1 MNRRQ
6 LAHILRAAA
15 DVGSDPHIL
24 VIGSQAIL
32 ASFDDDALPGT
43 ATRSIEAD
51 VAFFNDEDHLKADF
65 VEGAIGED
73 SMFHQSFG
81 YYGQGVSVT
90 TATLPDG
97 WQDRLV
103 SFTPPD
109 SAPAEALCLD
119 PSDLAVAKL
128 VAGRQKDIEYVVSLL
143 ASGHLQPDVL
153 RERVASLSV
162 VGAVRS
168 RVSILLE
175 RLVAKDAM

>member
-1 MNRRQ
+1 VNRRQ

-15 DVGSDPHIL
+15 DVGNDPHIL

-32 ASFDDDALPGT
+32 ASFEADALPVA

-51 VAFFNDEDHLKADF
+51 IAFFDDADHLKADF

-73 SMFHQSFG
+73 SMFHQSYG
-81 YYGQGVSVT
+81 YYGQGVSVA

-103 SFTPPD
+103 RFNPPD

-128 VAGRQKDIEYVVSLL
+128 VASRQKDIEYVASLL
-143 ASGHLQPDVL
+143 GSGHLEPEVL

-168 RVSILLE
+168 RVSVLLE
-175 RLVAKDAM
+175 RLIARNSG